1 MWQKGGPAWDR
12 QFELVVDV
20 ELASPERG
28 FFRRPYVAVWIEDPE
43 GKPVR
48 TLAAWLMN
56 TRKGWRWLRDL
67 RRWHRANLY
76 IPDDQATAF
85 LDAVS
90 TPTRQPGKY
99 TLSWDGTDDKKKTVA
114 QGDYVVC
121 IEAAREHGTYQ
132 LMKQPVAIG
141 TKPFRNVLQGNVEVA
156 SASVELKRRK

>member
-1 MWQKGGPAWDR
+1 MMQKTAPAWDR

-28 FFRRPYVAVWIEDPE
+28 FFRRPYVAVWVEDAG

-48 TLAAWLMN
+48 TLAAWVMN

-67 RRWHRANLY
+67 RRWHRGNLY
-76 IPDDQATAF
+76 IPDDQAMAF

-90 TPTRQPGKY
+90 SPTRQPGKY
-99 TLSWDGTDDKKKTVA
+99 SLVWDGNDDKKKPVS
-114 QGDYVVC
+114 QGEYVVC

-132 LMKQPVAIG
+132 SMRQPVAIAG
-141 TKPFRNVLQGNVEVA
+141 KTFKHVLPGNEEVA
-156 SASVELKRRK
+156 SASVEYRRRK